1 MTGSLSFLNTFMQG
15 KKKVTEWMDN
25 AMEQYEKQ
33 CMCLLFNKAD
43 TTLSVFTIKSPLK
56 LHLSDCTIF

>member
-1 MTGSLSFLNTFMQG
+1 
-15 KKKVTEWMDN
+15 MDN

-43 TTLSVFTIKSPLK
+43 TTLSIFTIKSPLK